1 MKSAIEIE
9 ITLENLERDIWN
21 FQDDI
26 RDQNLSI
33 ATLKDE
39 ISENMDSI
47 KDLNN
52 KFESSLSCL
61 RETLERQI
69 NMLED
74 RIDALHNRLSDG

>member
-1 MKSAIEIE
+1 MKSSIEIE

-26 RDQNLSI
+26 RDQNLII
-33 ATLKDE
+33 ATLEDE
-39 ISENMDSI
+39 ISENMHSI
-47 KDLNN
+47 KDLTN